1 MREKKDNNTE
11 AFFALLR
18 AGLWEKDVELRQYE
32 TTDFDEVM
40 RLAEEQSVVG
50 PVTAGLEHV
59 KDVKVPQEWVL
70 LFVGVALQLEQQ
82 NSTMNEFIGRVVE
95 KMREAGIYTLLVKG
109 QGIGQCYERPLWRA
123 NGDVDLFL
131 SDDNYKKAATF
142 LQPLATDVEKEQK
155 FNKHIAMTIDSW
167 EVELH
172 GSLRGGLWKEMDSVL
187 EKVQREVF
195 FEGKVRSWQNGKTQV
210 FLLNADEDAVY
221 VFAHILEH
229 FFYGG
234 IGLRQICDWCRLLWT
249 YREDLDLGLL
259 ESRLKEMG
267 AMTEWKAF
275 GALAVEY
282 LGMPVEAMPFYDAK
296 FKAKGERILKFVMN
310 VGNFGHNRDRS
321 YYETEPYLKRKAISF
336 WRHTRDGMT
345 YLLIFPMDAMKL
357 WKKMFVGGIKAVF
370 EKR

>member
-1 MREKKDNNTE
+1 MFIENSRK
-11 AFFALLR
+11 AFLELVI
-18 AGLWEKDVELRQYE
+18 AGLWEKEARLLQFGQVDYE
-32 TTDFDEVM
+32 EIM
-40 RLAEEQSVVG
+40 RLAEVQSSVG
-50 PVTAGLEHV
+50 LVTAGLEHV
-59 KDVKVPQEWVL
+59 NDVNVPQEWMLQFIGSTL
-70 LFVGVALQLEQQ
+70 LIEQQ
-82 NSTMNEFIGRVVE
+82 NRTMNEFIGRLVE

-123 NGDVDLFL
+123 SGDVDLFL

-142 LQPLATDVEKEQK
+142 LQPLATSVEKEQN

-172 GSLRGGLWKEMDSVL
+172 GSLRGGLWEEMD
-187 EKVQREVF
+187 RELDEVKDAVF
-195 FEGKVRSWQNGKTQV
+195 YGGKERSWQNGKTQV
-210 FLLNADEDAVY
+210 FLLNADEDVVY

-249 YREDLDLGLL
+249 YREELDLGLL
-259 ESRLKEMG
+259 ESRLRKMG

-275 GALAVEY
+275 GALAVEH
-282 LGMPVEAMPFYDAK
+282 LGMPVDAMPFYDTK
-296 FKAKGERILKFVMN
+296 FNAKGERIMKFVMN

-321 YYETEPYLKRKAISF
+321 YYKTEPYLKRKAISF
-336 WRHTRDGMT
+336 WRHTSDGMT
-345 YLLIFPMDAMKL
+345 YLSIFPMDAMRL
-357 WKKMFVGGIKAVF
+357 WNKMFFGGLKAVF